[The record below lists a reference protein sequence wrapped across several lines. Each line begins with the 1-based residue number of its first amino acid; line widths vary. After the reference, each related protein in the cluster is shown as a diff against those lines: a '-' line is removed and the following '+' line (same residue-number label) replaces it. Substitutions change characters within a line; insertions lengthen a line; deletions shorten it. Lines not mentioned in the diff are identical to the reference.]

1 MPVKKYD
8 LGLLNPLT
16 SANKKYLSSQ
26 RASTELIRYVTGE
39 GKFSNSN
46 HLLVL
51 REEMR
56 DRQKN
61 WDDTN
66 DARLK
71 GLVGDLLGFYWHL
84 ILCAKNTGTWLNIR
98 CTAVTGT
105 VMLATEI
112 RDFLCAHYNV
122 IPLNLQSN

>member
-1 MPVKKYD
+1 M
-8 LGLLNPLT
+8 T
-16 SANKKYLSSQ
+16 EEHSA
-26 RASTELIRYVTGE
+26 
-39 GKFSNSN
+39 
-46 HLLVL
+46 HLLML

-56 DRQKN
+56 DTHKN

-84 ILCAKNTGTWLNIR
+84 ILRAKNTGAWLNIR
-98 CTAVTGT
+98 CNAVTGT

-122 IPLNLQSN
+122 TPLNLQSN